1 VNGIGRVSSQ
11 SIPAGTA
18 IKKNTLVTLQL
29 LWNS

>member
-11 SIPAGTA
+11 SIPAGTP